1 MSRLGLPRL
10 FKREDAISRGAYNGY
25 VLATMV
31 ALALLTALAELLG
44 NAVLRDTMQQ
54 ILIYGSMA
62 VAYDYFTGF
71 TGYYNLGFG
80 AFTAIGAYTFVFLS
94 IAGWPLPVCVILGG
108 VASSLFGFLISYP
121 FFRLKGGYFAIGTLS
136 MILLLH
142 TFFTNFYQY
151 TGGTAGIILPYPT
164 SPLAFPLMISSLL
177 LLLLAI
183 YVHLSIRQS
192 RFGLALRSIKEDEE
206 VTESFGVNT
215 FRMKGLALALSAFFG
230 GLAGALFSIYLGFIS
245 TDIVFSLN
253 LDFLPLVASLLGGSG
268 VFLGPLVGSFILSL
282 ADLNLPTFINRLFPS
297 VTVGPLV
304 VNGTILLVMGLF
316 LPAGIVNASF
326 LKRYSAARPDELIL
340 RRLRRTPPRN
350 SLAPRSRSR
359 SSGLPQ

>member
-1 MSRLGLPRL
+1 M
-10 FKREDAISRGAYNGY
+10 
-25 VLATMV
+25 
-31 ALALLTALAELLG
+31 
-44 NAVLRDTMQQ
+44 
-54 ILIYGSMA
+54 
-62 VAYDYFTGF
+62 
-71 TGYYNLGFG
+71 
-80 AFTAIGAYTFVFLS
+80 
-94 IAGWPLPVCVILGG
+94 
-108 VASSLFGFLISYP
+108 
-121 FFRLKGGYFAIGTLS
+121 
-136 MILLLH
+136 
-142 TFFTNFYQY
+142 
-151 TGGTAGIILPYPT
+151 
-164 SPLAFPLMISSLL
+164 
-177 LLLLAI
+177 
-183 YVHLSIRQS
+183 
-192 RFGLALRSIKEDEE
+192 
-206 VTESFGVNT
+206 
-215 FRMKGLALALSAFFG
+215 ALSAFFLVATEDHDEETLKAGWLYLATSHFATLCVFVMFSLGYCVSHEFGFG

-340 RRLRRTPPRN
+340 RRLRRTRPRN
-350 SLAPRSRSR
+350 SLAPRSSSR

>member
-1 MSRLGLPRL
+1 
-10 FKREDAISRGAYNGY
+10 
-25 VLATMV
+25 
-31 ALALLTALAELLG
+31 
-44 NAVLRDTMQQ
+44 
-54 ILIYGSMA
+54 
-62 VAYDYFTGF
+62 
-71 TGYYNLGFG
+71 
-80 AFTAIGAYTFVFLS
+80 
-94 IAGWPLPVCVILGG
+94 
-108 VASSLFGFLISYP
+108 FLISYP

-192 RFGLALRSIKEDEE
+192 RF
-206 VTESFGVNT
+206 
-215 FRMKGLALALSAFFG
+215 
-230 GLAGALFSIYLGFIS
+230 
-245 TDIVFSLN
+245 
-253 LDFLPLVASLLGGSG
+253 
-268 VFLGPLVGSFILSL
+268 
-282 ADLNLPTFINRLFPS
+282 
-297 VTVGPLV
+297 
-304 VNGTILLVMGLF
+304 LLVMGF
-316 LPAGIVNASF
+316 SLPPGIVNASF